1 MYHRVRLAR
10 PTLLRRATTTT
21 TRAPPSRPQTRHFHP
36 TRPAPFLAEIMDSSW
51 LVHGVHNLS
60 GLPWAYSIP
69 LTALIVRSC
78 IALPIQIYTK
88 LQGRRERAAQPL
100 LACWQSY
107 YRSSIGAKR
116 EQQQL
121 QALQD
126 AGGGEGRRRRQ
137 PSVRT
142 QTAVA
147 VARQRKALFRR
158 LGISRYWKGMFL
170 LPIPAWLSVMETI
183 RAMAG
188 CESGLLA
195 WLLRLVG
202 SSTATRVPVEPT
214 LAAEGALWFP
224 DLLAGDATGVLPAV
238 LTASILLNI
247 HVGWK
252 VPRLAELADL
262 PRAQLPKHL
271 FLRALRTFAQLM
283 ALNVGLSTYLYE
295 TPAALLLYWATSS
308 NIATLQNRALDRV
321 MGLDD
326 AAKKEPS
333 MGSKGMLMLYRT
345 PVRQVEESQKQ
356 AGVVG

>member
-1 MYHRVRLAR
+1 MYHLPVRLAR
-10 PTLLRRATTTT
+10 STPLRRATTT
-21 TRAPPSRPQTRHFHP
+21 RATPPRHQTRHFHP

-51 LVHGVHNLS
+51 LIHGVHNLS
-60 GLPWAYSIP
+60 GLPWAYTIP
-69 LTALIVRSC
+69 LTALIVRTF

-88 LQGRRERAAQPL
+88 IQGRREKAAQPL
-100 LACWQSY
+100 LACWQNY
-107 YRSSIGAKR
+107 YRSSIIAKR
-116 EQQQL
+116 EQQQRL
-121 QALQD
+121 QSMQESS
-126 AGGGEGRRRRQ
+126 GRRQ

-142 QTAVA
+142 ETAVA
-147 VARQRKALFRR
+147 VARQRKAMFRR

-202 SSTATRVPVEPT
+202 SDTANRVPVEPT

-224 DLLAGDATGVLPAV
+224 DLLAGDTTGVLPAV
-238 LTASILLNI
+238 LTASILFNI

-252 VPRLAELADL
+252 VPRLAELAEL

-271 FLRALRTFAQLM
+271 FLRALRTFVQIM

-308 NIATLQNRALDRV
+308 NIATLQNRALDRM

-326 AAKKEPS
+326 ATKKEPS

-345 PVRQVEESQKQ
+345 PVRQMEGAQKQ